1 MNEIQ
6 SMSIYGA
13 SYLEPG
19 AVLSNMEP
27 KIKITQHLP
36 SKNILQSRWKRENSI
51 LSYGVI
57 NAMTQIHMRSLKKKK
72 PRVKVPLIS
81 EAESEVI

>member
-1 MNEIQ
+1 M
-6 SMSIYGA
+6 
-13 SYLEPG
+13 EPG

-36 SKNILQSRWKRENSI
+36 SKNILQSRWERENSI

-57 NAMTQIHMRSLKKKK
+57 NAMTQIHVRSLGKK

-81 EAESEVI
+81 EAELEVI